1 MKQEHPGKLTDI
13 FKTLGATKGSLAGND
28 PLLLTGSSHVWVVES
43 GEVDLFVVKMEDGKP
58 AGNLTPLTRYQAGD
72 IFFGLERDT
81 VSRTIGVLVRGGP
94 DTVVHALVPH
104 RLFSQGEHRE
114 VIARAVCQWVN
125 SCIAGVTSKPLQREI
140 KEAGD
145 TLLKEDVIEALLET
159 DALAA
164 SLDSFHRVFLSLIS
178 SQFDARQQQL
188 RDHLQQKDDAAK
200 AGVARGMQQ
209 LAAIL
214 YTGKKR
220 PFIAGEGDDPLFTVC
235 QEVGRSLN
243 VHIRQPPRPEDEEDE
258 GETDSIVE
266 IARASHVRIRQIVLR
281 GKWWRDDC
289 GPLVGYVEE
298 DGRPVALMP
307 SKPGRYEIV
316 DPTAKKREK
325 VTAAV
330 ASGLSPMAHMMY
342 RPFPGQ
348 QLNWWDL
355 IKFGVAGKKQD
366 VIWMVLMG
374 AAGGILGMFVP
385 LATGILFDS
394 VIPGAERGQLFQV
407 ILALLAA
414 SLAGALFQITRGISV
429 VRIQGGMNA
438 SLQAALW
445 DRVLELPTTFFRRY
459 TSGELASRTMGIQA
473 INNILSDT
481 VVTSILGGVFG
492 VFNLLLL
499 FYYSPRLAMVALLL
513 VACGVVATAWTGR
526 ARKHHLTQYT
536 AIQHKIT
543 GLVFQFLSG
552 ISKLRMTG
560 SETKAFGIWAEMF
573 SRQRKVSFIM
583 ERIQNRLEIFN
594 SAYPHLA
601 TMCVFAAYAFLVQNE
616 QVGYNEG
623 LSTGEFL
630 AFNAAFGSFIIVA
643 IEMSAGLLSIMTIQP
658 HYDNVLPILETLP
671 ETDDSRAA
679 PGVLKGEIEVSNV
692 CFRYIKDG
700 PIILNE
706 LSIHIKPQ
714 QFVAIVGGS
723 GCGKSTLLRLLLGFE
738 VQESGAIFYDSKE
751 LSGIDIRMVRRQIG
765 VVLQNA
771 QLMGGDIF
779 TNIVGAAAN
788 LTIDDA
794 WRAARAVGLAEDIE
808 DMPMGMHTI
817 IAEGGGGLSGGQ
829 RQRLVIAR
837 AIVHEPKIL
846 FFDEATSALD
856 NRTQAMVTESL
867 EQLQATR
874 VVIAHR
880 LSTIK
885 NADRIFAIDRGVLQE
900 SGTYEE
906 LMQRDGYFA
915 RLAKRQIA

>member
-1 MKQEHPGKLTDI
+1 M
-13 FKTLGATKGSLAGND
+13 GSLAGND
-28 PLLLTGSSHVWVVES
+28 PLLLTGSDHVWVVES
-43 GEVDLFVVKMEDGKP
+43 GEVDLFVVRMENGNP
-58 AGNLTPLTRYQAGD
+58 AGNLTPLIRLEAGEM
-72 IFFGLERDT
+72 FLGLEQDD
-81 VSRTIGVLVRGGP
+81 VSQTIGILVRGGP
-94 DTVVHALVPH
+94 DTVIHALVPH
-104 RLFSQGEHRE
+104 RLFSDSGDRE
-114 VIARAVCQWVN
+114 IVVKAVQQWVK
-125 SCIAGVTSKPLQREI
+125 SCIAAVTVKSLQREFA
-140 KEAGD
+140 ESAG
-145 TLLKEDVIEALLET
+145 TLLQDGNVEALLATNEI
-159 DALAA
+159 AA
-164 SLDSFHRVFLSLIS
+164 SLDAFHHLFLSFVS
-178 SQFDARQQQL
+178 SQFDVRQQQL
-188 RDHLQQKDDAAK
+188 QDHLQQKDDAAR
-200 AGVARGMQQ
+200 AVVSRGMQQ

-214 YTGKKR
+214 YTGKTR
-220 PFIAGEGDDPLFTVC
+220 PFIVGEGDDPLLAVC
-235 QEVGRSLN
+235 MEVGRSLN
-243 VHIRQPPRPEDEEDE
+243 VDIRLPPRSEDDE
-258 GETDSIVE
+258 ISLEADSIVE
-266 IARASHVRIRQIVLR
+266 IARASHVRIRQVVLR

-307 SKPGRYEIV
+307 VKPGRYEIV
-316 DPTAKKREK
+316 DPSTKTREK
-325 VTAAV
+325 VTAAI
-330 ASGLSPMAHMMY
+330 ASGLSPVAHMMY
-342 RPFPGQ
+342 RPFPGK
-348 QLNWWDL
+348 QLDWRDL
-355 IKFGVAGKKQD
+355 IRFGVAGKKQD
-366 VIWMVLMG
+366 LIWLVLMG

-394 VIPGAERGQLFQV
+394 VIPGAERSQLFQI

-414 SLAGALFQITRGISV
+414 SLAGALFQVTRGISV

-473 INNILSDT
+473 INTILSDT
-481 VVTSILGGVFG
+481 VVTSVLGGVFG

-499 FYYSPRLAMVALLL
+499 FYYSPRLAVIALLL
-513 VACGVVATAWTGR
+513 VGCGVIASTWTGR
-526 ARKHHLTQYT
+526 ALKRHLIELTT
-536 AIQHKIT
+536 IQHKIT
-543 GLVFQFLSG
+543 GLVFQFISG

-560 SETKAFGIWAEMF
+560 SEARAFGIWANMF
-573 SRQRKVSFIM
+573 SRQRTVSFTM
-583 ERIQNRLEIFN
+583 ERIQNRLEVFN

-601 TMCVFAAYAFLVQNE
+601 VMCIFAAYAFLVQND
-616 QVGYNEG
+616 QGGYGEG

-643 IEMSAGLLSIMTIQP
+643 IEMSAGMLSVMTIQP
-658 HYDNVLPILETLP
+658 YYENVRPILETLP
-671 ETDDSRAA
+671 ETDESKAA
-679 PGVLKGEIEVSNV
+679 PGVLRGEIEVSNV

-700 PIILNE
+700 PIILND
-706 LSIHIKPQ
+706 LSIHIQPQ

-723 GCGKSTLLRLLLGFE
+723 GSGKSTLLRLLLGFE

-779 TNIVGAAAN
+779 TNIVGASAN
-788 LTIDDA
+788 LTLDDA

-837 AIVHEPKIL
+837 AIVHEPKVL

-867 EQLQATR
+867 EKLQATR

-885 NADRIFAIDRGVLQE
+885 NADCIFAIDRGVLRE

-906 LMQRDGYFA
+906 LMQKDGYFA